1 MNNHTLSLLI
11 ALFVTL
17 AGVSTSTTHAQT
29 NDTIQP
35 SQWFDTY
42 PKHVGFTWSAS
53 ATLTSNYIWR
63 GLYVGGLSL
72 QADATIGYGGLFA
85 NMWWNVGAT
94 NWAFTA
100 LNPEVDIAIGFSRW
114 GFQLYYIHMYYF
126 DYYADGTRSHFFDM
140 HNYAPGGGG
149 TTGEWRMAYRVSN
162 RLPLSILVAL
172 RTFGRDGYLLSD
184 GTLKRAYSTYIE
196 LGYDFNLPHEWTLLA
211 RLGIT
216 PNKSLY
222 TGYEGNFAVN
232 MISLKLQKQWTMNGY
247 AIQAFAHTMLN
258 TYNVN
263 ARNLIRPIEDAGN
276 QKLNLAVGCSIAI

>member
-29 NDTIQP
+29 NDTIQS

-222 TGYEGNFAVN
+222 TGYQGNFAVN

-263 ARNLIRPIEDAGN
+263 AQNLICPVGDAGN
-276 QKLNLAVGCSIAI
+276 QKLNLAIGCTIAI